1 LHFPENAGGQEQFWN
16 IRSFRLEFFAGS
28 GENEK
33 QGVSMKR
40 RVCLPVIALVIACA
54 FVTTHQ
60 AYAQDAGSPG
70 DAPYPVALGVGE
82 TFDVCSSG
90 QIVCPAR
97 VPICDDP
104 KVAVPVDMPNGLGFK
119 GVAPGTTL
127 CSAAS
132 AVGPRRIFR
141 ITVR

>member
-1 LHFPENAGGQEQFWN
+1 
-16 IRSFRLEFFAGS
+16 
-28 GENEK
+28 
-33 QGVSMKR
+33 MKMR
-40 RVCLPVIALVIACA
+40 AYSPVIALVIAGA
-54 FVTTHQ
+54 LGMIFQ
-60 AYAQDAGSPG
+60 AHAQDAGSPG
-70 DAPYPVALGVGE
+70 DGPYPVALVVGE
-82 TFDVCSSG
+82 TFDACNSG

-104 KVAVPVDMPNGLGFK
+104 KVAVPVDLPGGLGFQ
-119 GVAPGTTL
+119 GVGPGTTL